1 MKVLWKNVLIEP
13 IVEDVTK
20 GGIILT
26 KVVKKP
32 IGIVKFIGHQVE
44 TVKIGDKVMY
54 NKYENKYIDFE
65 EKEYLV
71 IHEESVDCII
81 N

>member
-1 MKVLWKNVLIEP
+1 
-13 IVEDVTK
+13 
-20 GGIILT
+20 
-26 KVVKKP
+26 
-32 IGIVKFIGHQVE
+32 
-44 TVKIGDKVMY
+44 MY

-71 IHEESVDCII
+71 VHEESIDCII